1 MQNVVEMGEWA
12 QRTGRIRI
20 AFGPNS
26 ALVHYLGKL
35 PVEDFAIF
43 HSQFSPAPT
52 FNIRALKALSRRLCT
67 STVVAASSNFVILV
81 KKQLALST
89 FGSGFRGRVLTH
101 TAIDKSV
108 GSSHPKDIASRILSG
123 ELPLAKK
130 HHTSIVRRL
139 LQQK

>member
-1 MQNVVEMGEWA
+1 MQNVVEMDEWA
-12 QRTGRIRI
+12 QRTGGTRI

-26 ALVHYLGKL
+26 ALAHYLGKL
-35 PVEDFAIF
+35 RVEDFAIF

-52 FNIRALKALSRRLCT
+52 FNIIALKALSRQLCT
-67 STVVAASSNFVILV
+67 STVAASSNSVILV

-101 TAIDKSV
+101 TALGESL
-108 GSSHPKDIASRILSG
+108 GSSEPKDIASRILSG

-130 HHTSIVRRL
+130 RRTSIVRRL
-139 LQQK
+139 QQN